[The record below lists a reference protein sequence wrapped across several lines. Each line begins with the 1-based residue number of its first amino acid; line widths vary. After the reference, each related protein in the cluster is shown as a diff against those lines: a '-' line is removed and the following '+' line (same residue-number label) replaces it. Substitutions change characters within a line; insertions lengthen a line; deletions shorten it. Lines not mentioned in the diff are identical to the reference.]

1 MAARPA
7 RHTSIVMPSESAST
21 ASAPWMIGLVSPAP
35 QSQIASPMAV
45 SSATAVSAG
54 TSVTRT
60 KRELNSP
67 TISTTT
73 DPPTTAI
80 SGESAW

>member
-1 MAARPA
+1 
-7 RHTSIVMPSESAST
+7 
-21 ASAPWMIGLVSPAP
+21 
-35 QSQIASPMAV
+35 MAV

-60 KRELNSP
+60 KRELKSP

-73 DPPTTAI
+73 EPATTAI